1 MDFVHLHVNS
11 AYSFLW
17 GTFLPEDLVKRAWDL
32 RYKYVC
38 LTDKENLLGITKF
51 YTLALNF
58 GLIPIIGC
66 EIEID
71 GAGNLIFLV
80 KNNQGY
86 IHLNKILTQ
95 KRLKKQFHLK
105 DLANLK
111 DGLICITGGRFSKLR
126 QLLDKD
132 QIDNSILHIEILQQI
147 FSKESLFIAIQNHG
161 LKNDLKII
169 DTIFSLSEKL
179 HIDTV
184 VTFEVAYLYPDDF
197 ELHKVFCDISK
208 KYHHINIK
216 SLPNNNFFFKEIYSV
231 ENIFCNHKKS
241 IFNSIKIAEICSKF
255 NLPIN
260 RPRPPKIFLSSEY
273 SFKKLSNMVLKELAS
288 RKNPLSI
295 EYIKRISKEL
305 SIIKTKE
312 LSDFFL
318 IVKDIYDFAKQNNIR
333 TTVRGSAAGSLIIHL
348 ILGGVDPV
356 SHNLLFERFLNE
368 GRSDFPDVD
377 LDFDSEKRD
386 MVFDYIFKKY
396 PDRCSF
402 VSTVLTFRSR
412 GAIRMIG
419 RALDYSYEEIKALS
433 ECIPPT
439 FRCKSIETALK
450 RFPELKDHP
459 ILKEEKLLD
468 LSIRAS
474 SLPFRRSV
482 HLGGVII
489 CNEDILNISPIFIS
503 NKKYPVIDMDK
514 DDIDIWKLF
523 KLDILGLRMHTAI
536 RKTIETLHKLG
547 NHIDIDE
554 IPLNDKKTYDIMCK
568 GDTIGIFQ
576 VESPGQRELIRRL
589 RPTKFSDIIS
599 EISLFRPGPVKGN
612 MVADYIKRRQ
622 KREKITYP
630 AKELIPILKDTY
642 GVIIFQEQVLEIA
655 HRFANMSYAEADS
668 FRRAMTK
675 DRSKKEMEKL
685 KKRFI
690 KGAIAKGYSREVAE
704 EVFDMVSCFAAYGF
718 CKAHAASFAY
728 ITYQS
733 AYLKAHYPRE
743 FYIGLLNAGHV
754 GSYPKYVILNEAKR
768 KNIPIY
774 PPNVN
779 CSLLEFIPYK
789 DGILMPLTTINF
801 IGEKTAIK
809 IIKEREKNG
818 PFLHWKDLYK
828 RCKLSKK
835 VIDML
840 IYAGAI
846 SDNNFD
852 ILPN

>member
-17 GTFLPEDLVKRAWDL
+17 GTFTPEDLVKRAYDL

-38 LTDKENLLGITKF
+38 LTDKENLLGMTKF
-51 YTLALNF
+51 YTTALSYE
-58 GLIPIIGC
+58 LIPIVGS
-66 EIEID
+66 EINIAD
-71 GAGNLIFLV
+71 AGNIIFLV
-80 KNNQGY
+80 KNDQGY
-86 IHLNKILTQ
+86 INLNKIITK
-95 KRLKKQFHLK
+95 KRLKKQIHLK
-105 DLANLK
+105 DISLLN
-111 DGLICITGGRFSKLR
+111 DGLICITGGRFSLLR
-126 QLLDKD
+126 WFLDKG
-132 QIDNSILHIEILQQI
+132 QIDKSIHHLCILKKI
-147 FSKESLFIAIQNHG
+147 FSNDSIFIAIQNHG
-161 LKNDLKII
+161 LKNDLTVINKI
-169 DTIFSLSEKL
+169 FFLSEKL
-179 HIDTV
+179 NIDTV

-197 ELHKVFCDISK
+197 ELHRVFCDISK
-208 KYHHINIK
+208 KYHHLPVT
-216 SLPNNNFFFKEIYSV
+216 SLPNENFFFQDIYNVYKIFSNY
-231 ENIFCNHKKS
+231 ENS
-241 IFNSIKIAEICSKF
+241 ILNSIKIAERCSKF
-255 NLPIN
+255 RLPIEKT
-260 RPRPPKIFLSSEY
+260 RPPKLFMSHDE
-273 SFKKLSNMVLKELAS
+273 SFKKLSNIVLKELAS

-295 EYIKRISKEL
+295 EYIKRVSKEL
-305 SIIKTKE
+305 NIIKKKE

-318 IVKDIYDFAKQNNIR
+318 IVKDIFDFAKQNNIR
-333 TTVRGSAAGSLIIHL
+333 TTVRGSAAGSLIVHL

-412 GAIRMIG
+412 GAVRMIG
-419 RALDYSYEEIKALS
+419 RALDYSYHEIKRLS
-433 ECIPPT
+433 ECIPSA
-439 FRCKSIETALK
+439 FRCSNIETALK
-450 RFPELKDHP
+450 KFPELENHP
-459 ILKEEKLLD
+459 ILKEKKLLN
-468 LSIRAS
+468 LAIRAS

-482 HLGGVII
+482 HLGGVVIS
-489 CNEDILNISPIFIS
+489 NEDILNISPIFIS
-503 NKKYPVIDMDK
+503 NKEYPVMDMDK
-514 DDIDIWKLF
+514 DDVDVWKLF

-536 RKTIETLHKLG
+536 RKAIETLHDLG
-547 NHIDIDE
+547 IDIDIDQ

-612 MVADYIKRRQ
+612 MVSDYINRRQ
-622 KREKITYP
+622 KKEKITYP
-630 AKELIPILKDTY
+630 AKDIMPILKDTY
-642 GVIIFQEQVLEIA
+642 GVIVFQEQVLEIA

-675 DRSKKEMEKL
+675 DRSKKEMAKL
-685 KKRFI
+685 KERFI
-690 KGAIAKGYSREVAE
+690 KGAITKGHSMEVAE

-733 AYLKAHYPRE
+733 AYLKANYPRE

-754 GSYPKYVILNEAKR
+754 GSYPKSVILNEAKR

-774 PPNVN
+774 PPHVN
-779 CSLLEFIPYK
+779 YSLLEFIPYK
-789 DGILMPLTTINF
+789 DGILLPLTTINF
-801 IGEKTAIK
+801 IGPKTALK

-818 PFLHWKDLYK
+818 PFLDWKDLQK
-828 RCKLSKK
+828 RCKLSKR
-835 VIDML
+835 IISML
-840 IYAGAI
+840 VCAGAI
-846 SDNNFD
+846 FIDDFNM
-852 ILPN
+852 LPN